1 MANLAMRLP
10 GTQFSA
16 DNLDLSWPL
25 GGEREVKSVPDE
37 GMSLRIKLRIA
48 EGNIVIVDDE
58 PTEVLGSQ
66 AREYRLLTGAE
77 ARAHMAEPAGPV
89 TRVVYHPATP
99 EDEREYQLEV
109 QEVQT
114 ESDRFIETQR
124 EQAEADQAAH
134 AEIGRRQSEAEG
146 LPTPVETTEVTPSE
160 SKASDEVAVEPV
172 VTPPAKSVAT
182 PSSTAPKPAAAK
194 ASAKPVATKA
204 SAPKPSTSKT
214 TTAK

>member
-25 GGEREVKSVPDE
+25 GGEREVKFVPDE

-99 EDEREYQLEV
+99 EDEKDYQLEV

-124 EQAEADQAAH
+124 SQAEAAEAEH
-134 AEIGRRQSEAEG
+134 ADIARRQSEFEAAASASEMVEDEPPAVAEE
-146 LPTPVETTEVTPSE
+146 PETI
-160 SKASDEVAVEPV
+160 AVEPV
-172 VTPPAKSVAT
+172 APAPAKAPAKSPRT
-182 PSSTAPKPAAAK
+182 TKPAAK
-194 ASAKPVATKA
+194 AATK
-204 SAPKPSTSKT
+204 
-214 TTAK
+214 TTARKSATTK